1 MKKVGL
7 CLLTAVLCVCFISM
21 TNAEGVKVGGQADSA
36 KEITIT
42 GGIDLLTVYR
52 DTGIT
57 SILDCT
63 DKTSSEGYITPLL
76 TLNFNADLGEK
87 VSGYLRLENTQLQG
101 GVGTAEPGSYLGYGN
116 NQPTFKQAYV
126 KVSEF
131 IDQKLTLVIG
141 QQDLKYTL
149 RKGEGA
155 FFMDVAG
162 SEPFC
167 AGMNGLFQWFAPGTN
182 TSGEGLGGLKLAYG
196 NVDKDNYA
204 VDFFYGTILET
215 GVAHNDEELKGFHV
229 DYKLPGENNYL
240 QVILASMKFYPAS
253 FYTIGAG
260 VDYQA
265 MPNLETY
272 GEVYMQTGDWA
283 PKCTQNAMAMRFGGC
298 YKLEH
303 ELKPYVGLSYW
314 SVGGDKITTAKKHED
329 FISYE
334 NVQSTMIMEDQ
345 LSGLDLDANY
355 TAIKV
360 DAGITTSLDINKDG
374 KGEEVNV
381 TLLLGMF
388 NAINVPSGWDDALG
402 TEIDVKATLKYT
414 PSLSFTL
421 GLGMVSGA
429 KFFEEA
435 TGYNM
440 TETSMTM
447 VTLDTKVTF

>member
-57 SILDCT
+57 SILNCT
-63 DKTSSEGYITPLL
+63 DETPSEAFITPLL

-87 VSGYLRLENTQLQG
+87 VSGYLRLENQQLQSLG
-101 GVGTAEPGSYLGYGN
+101 GTADPGSYLGGGN

-126 KVSEF
+126 QVSEF
-131 IDQKLTLVIG
+131 IDQKLTLTIG

-155 FFMDVAG
+155 FFMDLAG

-167 AGMNGLFQWFAPGTN
+167 AGMNGLDQWLPTYTTGN
-182 TSGEGLGGLKLAYG
+182 GVGLGGLKLGYG

-204 VDFFYGTILET
+204 VDFFYGTIFET
-215 GVAHNDEELKGFHV
+215 GIVHNDEEIKGFHV

-272 GEVYMQTGDWA
+272 GEVYMQTGDWTA
-283 PKCTQNAMAMRFGGC
+283 DETQNAMAMRFGGC

-314 SVGGDKITTAKKHED
+314 SLSGDKDPTDKKQQN

-334 NVQSTMIMEDQ
+334 NVQSTMILEDQ
-345 LSGLDLDANY
+345 LSGLDLDTNY
-355 TAIKV
+355 TAIKI

-381 TLLLGMF
+381 TLLIGMF
-388 NAINVPSGWDDALG
+388 NAVESGDIDDALG
-402 TEIDVKATLKYT
+402 TEIDIKATLKYT

-421 GLGMVSGA
+421 GLGMLSGA
-429 KFFEEA
+429 KFFEDPLA
-435 TGYNM
+435 YDL
-440 TETSMTM
+440 TETSMKM
-447 VTLDTKVTF
+447 ITLDTKLTF